1 MLFTLEGI
9 MGGIRKKNPEIMKKI
24 YDFVEQY
31 YLLHKLSPSLQR
43 IADEVGIGKGTVYK
57 YLVEMDEKGM
67 ISYDGKSIRTK
78 GMSKS
83 RNASNLVP
91 ILGSVVCG
99 TPELAEENFDE
110 YVSLPETIFGKGD
123 FFILRTYG
131 DSMIHAGIN
140 DDDFVVVERRNTAN
154 SGDMVV
160 ALVENETT
168 LKTLLFDKNGKII
181 LHPENKNMPD
191 IHPNECYIQG
201 VARHIIKAV

>member
-1 MLFTLEGI
+1 
-9 MGGIRKKNPEIMKKI
+9 
-24 YDFVEQY
+24 
-31 YLLHKLSPSLQR
+31 LQR

-99 TPELAEENFDE
+99 TPELAEENFEE

-123 FFILRTYG
+123 FFILRTHG
-131 DSMIHAGIN
+131 DSMIDAGIN
-140 DDDFVVVERRNTAN
+140 DGDFVVVERRNTAN

-191 IHPNECYIQG
+191 IRPNECYIQG

>member
-24 YDFVEQY
+24 YDFAEQY

-83 RNASNLVP
+83 RNSSNLVP

-99 TPELAEENFDE
+99 TPELAEENFEE

-123 FFILRTYG
+123 FFILRTHG
-131 DSMIHAGIN
+131 DSMIDAGIN
-140 DDDFVVVERRNTAN
+140 DGDFVVVERRNTARN
-154 SGDMVV
+154 GEIVV
-160 ALVENETT
+160 AMTEDNEVT
-168 LKTLLFDKNGKII
+168 LKTFYKENGYIRLQPENDTMKPII
-181 LHPENKNMPD
+181 L
-191 IHPNECYIQG
+191 PNCTILG
-201 VARHIIKAV
+201 KAIGLYRKF

>member
-1 MLFTLEGI
+1 
-9 MGGIRKKNPEIMKKI
+9 MGGIRKKNPEIMKRI
-24 YDFVEQY
+24 SDFAEQY
-31 YLLHKLSPSLQR
+31 FLLHKLSPSLQR

-67 ISYDGKSIRTK
+67 ISYNGKSIRTK

-83 RNASNLVP
+83 SNASNLVP

-99 TPELAEENFDE
+99 TPELAEENFEE

-123 FFILRTYG
+123 FFILRTHG
-131 DSMIHAGIN
+131 DSMIDAGIN
-140 DDDFVVVERRNTAN
+140 DGDFVVVEKRNTAN

-191 IHPNECYIQG
+191 IHPTECYIQG